1 MVQQLNTSGK
11 QLYYLFG
18 KMFTKTEYRKSIKK
32 LSINN
37 LAEYLFDNNPAI
49 RKIAEHIIKCIKESN
64 EEDKTKI
71 S

>member
-1 MVQQLNTSGK
+1 
-11 QLYYLFG
+11 
-18 KMFTKTEYRKSIKK
+18 MFTKTEYRKSIKK